1 VDAAGE
7 DDSTPLHAA
16 CKNGH
21 RQVVRA
27 LLSSGASLDA
37 VEAEDGFTPLHFA
50 SECGRSAIAKEL
62 LARGASVD
70 AAAFNGDTPLYR
82 ACDVG
87 QLEVVRE
94 LLKGGAAVGAR
105 NDAGRTPFY
114 AASDSGNVELVR
126 ELLQAPGGAAL
137 AAHGLVRATIARCSV
152 SVTDSDRFL
161 SVIRLLE
168 ETLGLPLSEPEDF
181 EMYW

>member
-1 VDAAGE
+1 
-7 DDSTPLHAA
+7 
-16 CKNGH
+16 
-21 RQVVRA
+21 
-27 LLSSGASLDA
+27 
-37 VEAEDGFTPLHFA
+37 
-50 SECGRSAIAKEL
+50 
-62 LARGASVD
+62 
-70 AAAFNGDTPLYR
+70 
-82 ACDVG
+82 
-87 QLEVVRE
+87 VVRE

-114 AASDSGNVELVR
+114 AASGSGNVELVR

-152 SVTDSDRFL
+152 PDTDSESRFL